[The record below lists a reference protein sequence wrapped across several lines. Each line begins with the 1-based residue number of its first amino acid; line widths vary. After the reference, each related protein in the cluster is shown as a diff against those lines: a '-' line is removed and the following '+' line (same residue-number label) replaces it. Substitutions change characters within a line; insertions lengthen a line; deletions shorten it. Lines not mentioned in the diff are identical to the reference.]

1 VGREGE
7 GEGEGEGRGKIDN
20 VEPTFIW
27 IDVATEKNG
36 SVPLGGAE
44 ITKAERID
52 PPDLFHTRQAP
63 FGSFTFM
70 RG

>member
-44 ITKAERID
+44 NTKAERID
-52 PPDLFHTRQAP
+52 PPDLCHTRHHHSGASP
-63 FGSFTFM
+63 S
-70 RG
+70 